1 MEHIIGFFG
10 GDSQT
15 GTTMTAW
22 SFAER
27 LAMQGRKVLLVFG
40 SGNDDQVFFL
50 GKNGKSLD
58 DLKAA
63 IRSGQIEREDL
74 LSCFEQRKSLWI
86 LPGTKNS
93 LTAEYFLE
101 NTFKI
106 LLENIGSDFD
116 EVIIDGGSNFRL
128 GLTISA
134 LNVCTYRYFVL
145 TQEAKCLHRYLQNKN
160 RLLEPLGLD
169 GTVILNQYR
178 KDPALFLK
186 KDVCRML
193 DAEGIAVVPFVEGGW
208 QAEMEKKNL
217 LQSPRYVKA
226 IDDLVSGFVDFDS
239 GEKKVK
245 KWKKL
250 FI

>member
-15 GTTMTAW
+15 GTTMMAW

-27 LAMQGRKVLLVFG
+27 LADQGRKVLLVFG
-40 SGNDDQVFFL
+40 SGNDDQVFVL

-58 DLKAA
+58 ALKAS

-74 LSCFEQRKSLWI
+74 FSCFEQRKQLWI

-101 NTFKI
+101 NTFQI
-106 LLENIGSDFD
+106 LLEKIEGDF
-116 EVIIDGGSNFRL
+116 EAVVIDGGSDFRL

-134 LNVCTYRYFVL
+134 LNACTQRYFVL
-145 TQEAKCLHRYLQNKN
+145 TQEAKCLHRYLQNKK
-160 RLLEPLGLD
+160 RLLEPLGLE
-169 GTVILNQYR
+169 GMAVLNQYR

-193 DAEGIAVVPFVEGGW
+193 GAEEMAIVPFVECGW

-217 LQSPRYVKA
+217 LQSPRYARA
-226 IDDLVSGFVDFDS
+226 IDDLTSAFAAFDD
-239 GEKKVK
+239 GEKKVQ

-250 FI
+250 FT